1 MKKASVLL
9 VLLLTG
15 CATQGTA
22 MLPRAEEVRAQFQR
36 NPVAVSPVTAPTAL
50 IERTKSTAVGNFLVA
65 SLVSSAAGS
74 AGNATNPQA
83 FQANTQISQEFGRQ
97 LNLALPTGYE
107 SGANRSA
114 DVALAQRLAERFQWA
129 GTDATP
135 GSIQLT
141 VRGKRWELAY
151 ESFLSSSDYVL
162 SYEMEVLATEYGGE
176 KPRVISHVSCAGS
189 AAARMPLDKWQ
200 ADDYQSLRQEAD
212 AISGQCFEK
221 ALKVYGLI

>member
-1 MKKASVLL
+1 MKKASALL
-9 VLLLTG
+9 LLLLTG

-22 MLPRAEEVRAQFQR
+22 MLPGAEEILAQFQR
-36 NPVAVSPVTAPTAL
+36 NPVAVSPVTAPTPL

-74 AGNATNPQA
+74 AGNATNSQA

-97 LNLALPTGYE
+97 LNRVLPTGYE
-107 SGANRSA
+107 AGANRSA

-129 GTDATP
+129 GTDAMP

-162 SYEMEVLATEYGGE
+162 SYEMEVLATEYGAE

-200 ADDYQSLRQEAD
+200 ADDYQLLRQEAD

-221 ALKVYGLI
+221 ALKAYGLI